1 MDLGWYSIMKITTES
16 PHILGSLTTI
26 SSIKTW
32 SENKYRNKSKFFFN
46 SMNIK
51 AWQIQSIVQHESSA
65 KRKLIALSASIKKVV
80 RTYTSTL
87 TAHLKAVEEKE
98 ANIHKRNRQQEIFKL
113 RDEINQVETK
123 RNIQRTKKTRSWFFE
138 KLSKINT

>member
-1 MDLGWYSIMKITTES
+1 
-16 PHILGSLTTI
+16 
-26 SSIKTW
+26 
-32 SENKYRNKSKFFFN
+32 
-46 SMNIK
+46 MNIK
-51 AWQIQSIVQHESSA
+51 AWQIQSIVQHESSG